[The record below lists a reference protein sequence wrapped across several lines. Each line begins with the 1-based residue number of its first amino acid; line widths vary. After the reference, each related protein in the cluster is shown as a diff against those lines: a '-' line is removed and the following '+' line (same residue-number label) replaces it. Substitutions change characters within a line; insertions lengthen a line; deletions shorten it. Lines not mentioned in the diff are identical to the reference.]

1 MTDHDDVLDSVFHG
15 CALTAYLQI
24 AAETG
29 AWPPPSEP
37 TRQRAYD
44 LYEAALADKSLPVG
58 SPQHA
63 PAEREL
69 VPERG
74 RASA

>member
-1 MTDHDDVLDSVFHG
+1 MTEHDDVLGSVFHG

-44 LYEAALADKSLPVG
+44 LYESALADTSLPVG
-58 SPQHA
+58 PPQHT
-63 PAEREL
+63 PAGREP